1 MDSEL
6 IQMIF
11 PIFTAG
17 IVFIVLLKTVLHN
30 KLIYPLDFGIKL
42 RGKRLF
48 GDNKTI
54 RGLIFMPLLTM
65 IFGILTYFLTKSF
78 ANHKISAINAMV
90 YYFFV
95 GLAYSLGELP
105 NSFIKR
111 QLSITPGNSHRKN
124 SVKNIF
130 KIIDTFDS
138 LIVVGIV
145 YILLFHFSTINV
157 LLAIFIGGIL
167 HLCTDQLMIKLNLK
181 KKIND

>member
-17 IVFIVLLKTVLHN
+17 IVFIVLLKTVLHD
-30 KLIYPLDFGIKL
+30 KLNYPLDFGIKL

-65 IFGILTYFLTKSF
+65 IFGGFIYFLLKGF
-78 ANHKISAINAMV
+78 VNQKISTINAV
-90 YYFFV
+90 AYYFFV

-111 QLSITPGNSHRKN
+111 QLSISPGNSHRNN

-138 LIVVGIV
+138 LIIVGIV
-145 YILLFHFSTINV
+145 YILLFNFSIINV
-157 LLAIFIGGIL
+157 LLAIAIGGIL